1 MKRRTRKLIR
11 YVAAPIAAGLIV
23 GGITSQLTINYIDY
37 KLVRMVA
44 DKPPDNL
51 AGVIAAISAIEKNA
65 IAPYRKLELVAS
77 VATSQ
82 MEKAVENAED
92 PAGLDFTDEES
103 QMLLKLA
110 MAEAED
116 QGVIGKALVIRVVK
130 NRVDSEAFPNS
141 IEDVIYDPKQF
152 SPVWDGRY
160 DEAVPDA
167 ECYEALEMV
176 LNYWDGTN
184 GALYFESEGNT
195 INWHKDNLTE
205 LFQFDDLIFYKQ
217 GD

>member
-11 YVAAPIAAGLIV
+11 YGVAPIAAGLIV
-23 GGITSQLTINYIDY
+23 GGITSQLTMNYLDH
-37 KLVRMVA
+37 KLEQMVA
-44 DKPPDNL
+44 ENPPSTKT
-51 AGVIAAISAIEKNA
+51 GVIAAVSAIEKNA
-65 IAPYRKLELVAS
+65 SAPYQVIEVSAPP

-82 MEKAVENAED
+82 ISED
-92 PAGLDFTDEES
+92 PAGLDFSDEES

-141 IEDVIYDPKQF
+141 IQDVIYEPKQF

-167 ECYEALEMV
+167 ECYEALEWV
-176 LNYWDGTN
+176 LNYWDGSA
-184 GALYFESEGNT
+184 GALYFEADWNEST
-195 INWHKDNLTE
+195 WHKDNLTE
-205 LFQFDDLIFYKQ
+205 LFQYDNMIFYK
-217 GD
+217 

>member
-1 MKRRTRKLIR
+1 MRKSLL
-11 YVAAPIAAGLIV
+11 VALGLAAVSAVCIAAVPRSEPEIE
-23 GGITSQLTINYIDY
+23 TQTIAEYMDEWRRAHPSTETKKSI
-37 KLVRMVA
+37 
-44 DKPPDNL
+44 P
-51 AGVIAAISAIEKNA
+51 
-65 IAPYRKLELVAS
+65 

-82 MEKAVENAED
+82 LAVREVDA
-92 PAGLDFTDEES
+92 AGLDFTDEES

-167 ECYEALEMV
+167 ECYEALEWV
-176 LNYWDGTN
+176 LNYWDGSN
-184 GALYFESEGNT
+184 GALYFEADWNESK
-195 INWHKDNLTE
+195 WHKENLTE
-205 LFQFDDLIFYKQ
+205 LFQYDNLIFYK
-217 GD
+217 

>member
-1 MKRRTRKLIR
+1 MKRKTKKLIR
-11 YVAAPIAAGLIV
+11 YGVAPIAAGLIV
-23 GGITSQLTINYIDY
+23 GGIISQLTMTYLDH
-37 KLVRMVA
+37 KLEQMVT
-44 DKPPDNL
+44 DTPPSTK
-51 AGVIAAISAIEKNA
+51 AGVIAAVSAIEKQA
-65 IAPYRKLELVAS
+65 GAPYKVIEVS
-77 VATSQ
+77 TPPVATSQ
-82 MEKAVENAED
+82 MSD
-92 PAGLDFTDEES
+92 PAGLDFSDEES

-141 IEDVIYDPKQF
+141 IQDVIYEPKQF

-176 LNYWDGTN
+176 LNYWDGSN
-184 GALYFESEGNT
+184 GATYFEAEWSEGT
-195 INWHKDNLTE
+195 WHKDNLTE
-205 LFQFDDLIFYKQ
+205 LFTYGTVTYYK
-217 GD
+217 

>member
-1 MKRRTRKLIR
+1 MRKEFILALGVTA
-11 YVAAPIAAGLIV
+11 VAAVCTAMGVQSMLEPEEEPMTIEEYMDEWYRTHPTVQQNEVETVAAVDDIQYG
-23 GGITSQLTINYIDY
+23 D
-37 KLVRMVA
+37 
-44 DKPPDNL
+44 
-51 AGVIAAISAIEKNA
+51 E
-65 IAPYRKLELVAS
+65 
-77 VATSQ
+77 
-82 MEKAVENAED
+82 
-92 PAGLDFTDEES
+92 AGLDFTDEES

-141 IEDVIYDPKQF
+141 IADVIYEPKQF

-167 ECYEALEMV
+167 ECYEALEWV

-184 GALYFESEGNT
+184 GALYFEADYNT
-195 INWHKDNLTE
+195 NDWHRENLTQ
-205 LFQFDDLIFYKQ
+205 LFQYDNLIFYK
-217 GD
+217 

>member
-1 MKRRTRKLIR
+1 MRKSLLTVLGLATISA
-11 YVAAPIAAGLIV
+11 VCIAAASRSEPEHK
-23 GGITSQLTINYIDY
+23 TQTIAEYMDEWRRAHPSTEANKSI
-37 KLVRMVA
+37 
-44 DKPPDNL
+44 P
-51 AGVIAAISAIEKNA
+51 
-65 IAPYRKLELVAS
+65 

-82 MEKAVENAED
+82 LAVCEVDA
-92 PAGLDFTDEES
+92 AGLDFTDEES

-141 IEDVIYDPKQF
+141 IQDVIYEPKQF

-167 ECYEALEMV
+167 ECYEALEWV
-176 LNYWDGTN
+176 LNYWDGSN
-184 GALYFESEGNT
+184 GALYFEADWNESK
-195 INWHKDNLTE
+195 WHKENLTE
-205 LFQFDDLIFYKQ
+205 LFQYDNLIFYK
-217 GD
+217 

>member
-1 MKRRTRKLIR
+1 MHKSVL
-11 YVAAPIAAGLIV
+11 VALGCAATFAVYIAAVPRSEPEIE
-23 GGITSQLTINYIDY
+23 TQTIAEYMDEWRRAHPN
-37 KLVRMVA
+37 
-44 DKPPDNL
+44 
-51 AGVIAAISAIEKNA
+51 IETNKSV
-65 IAPYRKLELVAS
+65 P

-82 MEKAVENAED
+82 IAVRGED
-92 PAGLDFTDEES
+92 AAGLDFTDEES

-167 ECYEALEMV
+167 ECYQALEWV
-176 LNYWDGTN
+176 LNYWDGSN
-184 GALYFESEGNT
+184 GALYFEADWNESK
-195 INWHKDNLTE
+195 WHKENLTE
-205 LFQFDDLIFYKQ
+205 LFQYGNLIFYK
-217 GD
+217 

>member
-1 MKRRTRKLIR
+1 MKKEFIAAFG
-11 YVAAPIAAGLIV
+11 VAAVSAVCMTVGIHSTLEAQEKPQTIAEYMEEYRRNNPR
-23 GGITSQLTINYIDY
+23 TIE
-37 KLVRMVA
+37 A
-44 DKPPDNL
+44 PP
-51 AGVIAAISAIEKNA
+51 
-65 IAPYRKLELVAS
+65 

-82 MEKAVENAED
+82 ITED
-92 PAGLDFTDEES
+92 PAGLDFSDEES

-141 IEDVIYDPKQF
+141 IEDVIFEPKQF

-167 ECYEALEMV
+167 ECYQALEWV
-176 LNYWDGTN
+176 LNYWDGSN
-184 GALYFESEGNT
+184 GALYFEADWNEST
-195 INWHKDNLTE
+195 WHKENLTE
-205 LFQFDDLIFYKQ
+205 LFQYDNLIFYK
-217 GD
+217 

>member
-1 MKRRTRKLIR
+1 MHKSVLIALGC
-11 YVAAPIAAGLIV
+11 AAAFKVCIAAV
-23 GGITSQLTINYIDY
+23 PRSEPKTQTIAEYMDEW
-37 KLVRMVA
+37 RRA
-44 DKPPDNL
+44 HPR
-51 AGVIAAISAIEKNA
+51 IEANKS
-65 IAPYRKLELVAS
+65 IP

-82 MEKAVENAED
+82 LAVRDED
-92 PAGLDFTDEES
+92 AAGLDFTDEES

-130 NRVDSEAFPNS
+130 NRVDSETFPNS

-167 ECYEALEMV
+167 ECYEALDLV
-176 LNYWDGTN
+176 LNY
-184 GALYFESEGNT
+184 
-195 INWHKDNLTE
+195 
-205 LFQFDDLIFYKQ
+205 
-217 GD
+217 

>member
-11 YVAAPIAAGLIV
+11 YGVAPIAAGLIV
-23 GGITSQLTINYIDY
+23 GGITSQLTMDY
-37 KLVRMVA
+37 LDHQLEQMIVENHSNGK
-44 DKPPDNL
+44 
-51 AGVIAAISAIEKNA
+51 AGVIAAVDAIRKDA
-65 IAPYRKLELVAS
+65 SAPYKELTIEDKP

-82 MEKAVENAED
+82 VSD

-141 IEDVIYDPKQF
+141 IEDVIYEPKQF

-167 ECYEALEMV
+167 ECYEALEWV
-176 LNYWDGTN
+176 LNYWDGSN
-184 GALYFESEGNT
+184 GATYFEAEWSDGT
-195 INWHKDNLTE
+195 WHKENLTE
-205 LFQFDDLIFYKQ
+205 LFTYGTVTFYK
-217 GD
+217 

>member
-1 MKRRTRKLIR
+1 MKRRTKKLIR

-23 GGITSQLTINYIDY
+23 GGITSQLTMNYLDH
-37 KLVRMVA
+37 KLEQMVVES
-44 DKPPDNL
+44 PPSTN
-51 AGVIAAISAIEKNA
+51 AGVIAAVSAIEKNA
-65 IAPYRKLELVAS
+65 TAPYQVIEVTAPP

-82 MEKAVENAED
+82 VSD

-141 IEDVIYDPKQF
+141 IQDVIYEPKQF
-152 SPVWDGRY
+152 SPVWDGRF

-167 ECYEALEMV
+167 ECYQALERV
-176 LNYWDGTN
+176 LNYWDGSN
-184 GALYFESEGNT
+184 GATYFEAEWSDGT
-195 INWHKDNLTE
+195 WHKENLTE
-205 LFQFDDLIFYKQ
+205 LFTYGTVTFYK
-217 GD
+217 

>member
-1 MKRRTRKLIR
+1 MRKEFILALG
-11 YVAAPIAAGLIV
+11 VAAVSAVCTAVAVQSTLEPKEEPMTIAEYMDEWYRTHPTV
-23 GGITSQLTINYIDY
+23 QQNEVET
-37 KLVRMVA
+37 VA
-44 DKPPDNL
+44 
-51 AGVIAAISAIEKNA
+51 
-65 IAPYRKLELVAS
+65 
-77 VATSQ
+77 
-82 MEKAVENAED
+82 AVEDIQYGD

-110 MAEAED
+110 MAEAEN

-141 IEDVIYDPKQF
+141 IADVIYEPKQF

-167 ECYEALEMV
+167 ECYEALDWV

-184 GALYFESEGNT
+184 GALYFEADYNT
-195 INWHKDNLTE
+195 NDWHRENLTQ
-205 LFQFDDLIFYKQ
+205 LFQYDNLIFYK
-217 GD
+217 

>member
-1 MKRRTRKLIR
+1 MQKEFILALG
-11 YVAAPIAAGLIV
+11 VAAVAAVCTAAVCTAAGIQSTLEPKEEPM
-23 GGITSQLTINYIDY
+23 TIAEYMDEWYRTHPTVQQNE
-37 KLVRMVA
+37 VETVA
-44 DKPPDNL
+44 
-51 AGVIAAISAIEKNA
+51 
-65 IAPYRKLELVAS
+65 
-77 VATSQ
+77 
-82 MEKAVENAED
+82 AVEDIQYGD

-141 IEDVIYDPKQF
+141 IEDVIYEPKQF

-176 LNYWDGTN
+176 LNYWDGTA
-184 GALYFESEGNT
+184 GALYFEADWNENT
-195 INWHKDNLTE
+195 WHKDNLTE
-205 LFQFDDLIFYKQ
+205 LFQYDNMIFYK
-217 GD
+217 

>member
-11 YVAAPIAAGLIV
+11 YGVAPIAAGLIV
-23 GGITSQLTINYIDY
+23 GGITSQLTLDY
-37 KLVRMVA
+37 LDHKLEQMAV
-44 DKPPDNL
+44 DTPPSAN
-51 AGVIAAISAIEKNA
+51 AGVIAAVSAIEKNA
-65 IAPYRKLELVAS
+65 TAPYQVIEVSTPPIAI
-77 VATSQ
+77 ATSQ
-82 MEKAVENAED
+82 ISED
-92 PAGLDFTDEES
+92 PAGLDFSDEES

-141 IEDVIYDPKQF
+141 IQDVIYEPKQF

-167 ECYEALEMV
+167 ECYQALEWV
-176 LNYWDGTN
+176 LNYWDGSN
-184 GALYFESEGNT
+184 GALYFEADWNKET
-195 INWHKDNLTE
+195 WHKDNLTE
-205 LFQFDDLIFYKQ
+205 LFTYGTVTYYK
-217 GD
+217 

>member
-1 MKRRTRKLIR
+1 MHKSLWVALGLAAVSAVCIA
-11 YVAAPIAAGLIV
+11 AAPRGEPEPRPQTIAEYMDEYWR
-23 GGITSQLTINYIDY
+23 THPS
-37 KLVRMVA
+37 
-44 DKPPDNL
+44 
-51 AGVIAAISAIEKNA
+51 IEANP
-65 IAPYRKLELVAS
+65 I
-77 VATSQ
+77 ATSQ
-82 MEKAVENAED
+82 ISD

-116 QGVIGKALVIRVVK
+116 QGVIGKALVMRVVK

-141 IEDVIYDPKQF
+141 IQDVIFEPKQF

-184 GALYFESEGNT
+184 GATYFEAEWSEGT
-195 INWHKDNLTE
+195 WHKDNLTE
-205 LFQFDDLIFYKQ
+205 LFTYGTVTYYK
-217 GD
+217 

>member
-1 MKRRTRKLIR
+1 MRKEFILALG
-11 YVAAPIAAGLIV
+11 VAAVAAVCTAVGIQSTLEPKEEPMTIAEYMDEWYRTHPNVEANEV
-23 GGITSQLTINYIDY
+23 ET
-37 KLVRMVA
+37 VA
-44 DKPPDNL
+44 
-51 AGVIAAISAIEKNA
+51 
-65 IAPYRKLELVAS
+65 
-77 VATSQ
+77 
-82 MEKAVENAED
+82 AVEDIQYGD

-130 NRVDSEAFPNS
+130 NRVDSKAFPNS
-141 IEDVIYDPKQF
+141 IADVIYEPKQF

-167 ECYEALEMV
+167 ECYEALEWV

-184 GALYFESEGNT
+184 GALYFEADYNT
-195 INWHKDNLTE
+195 NDWHRENLTQ
-205 LFQFDDLIFYKQ
+205 LFQYDNLIFYK
-217 GD
+217 

>member
-11 YVAAPIAAGLIV
+11 YGVAPIAAGLIV
-23 GGITSQLTINYIDY
+23 GGITSQLTMNYLDH
-37 KLVRMVA
+37 KLEQMVA
-44 DKPPDNL
+44 ENPPSTKT
-51 AGVIAAISAIEKNA
+51 GVIAAVSAIEKNA
-65 IAPYRKLELVAS
+65 TAPYQVIEVTAPP

-82 MEKAVENAED
+82 ISD
-92 PAGLDFTDEES
+92 PAGLDFSDEES

-130 NRVDSEAFPNS
+130 NRIDSEAFPNS
-141 IEDVIYDPKQF
+141 VEDVIFEPKQF

-167 ECYEALEMV
+167 ECYEALEWV
-176 LNYWDGTN
+176 LNYWDGSN
-184 GALYFESEGNT
+184 GALYFEADWNEST
-195 INWHKDNLTE
+195 WHKDNLTE
-205 LFQFDDLIFYKQ
+205 LFQYDNMIFYK
-217 GD
+217 